1 VETNE
6 KSIALRGLSGEVD
19 QHPDFLGKTPSR
31 KLSKE
36 RKDSTTMERIERTY
50 LPAAGSDWALPFYD
64 LITKLTGADRTKRLL
79 LDQAALAT
87 SQRVLD
93 IGCGTGT
100 LAVLVKRLH
109 PDVSV
114 VGFDPDPKAL
124 ARARKKAGRAGIS
137 VRFDQGFADELPYP
151 DASFDRVL
159 SSFMFHHLGD
169 EDRAKTLSEVR
180 RVLAPGGSL
189 HLLDMARPG
198 EDAKGWMAG
207 MLRSNPHFEDN
218 SPRRVLHLMAGA
230 GFASVKIVARAT
242 MLFGL
247 LQVAYYQA
255 SVSGLDERNPGF

>member
-1 VETNE
+1 VRWISTQTSWARPQVENYQRRGR
-6 KSIALRGLSGEVD
+6 IQQPWNAL
-19 QHPDFLGKTPSR
+19 K
-31 KLSKE
+31 
-36 RKDSTTMERIERTY
+36 RTY

-64 LITKLTGADRTKRLL
+64 LITRLTGADRTKRLL

-151 DASFDRVL
+151 DASFDHVL
-159 SSFMFHHLGD
+159 SSFVFHHLGN

-189 HLLDMARPG
+189 HLMDMARPG
-198 EDAKGWMAG
+198 GRRQGVDGRHAPFE
-207 MLRSNPHFEDN
+207 SHFEDN

-230 GFASVKIVARAT
+230 EFTSVKIVA
-242 MLFGL
+242 
-247 LQVAYYQA
+247 
-255 SVSGLDERNPGF
+255 